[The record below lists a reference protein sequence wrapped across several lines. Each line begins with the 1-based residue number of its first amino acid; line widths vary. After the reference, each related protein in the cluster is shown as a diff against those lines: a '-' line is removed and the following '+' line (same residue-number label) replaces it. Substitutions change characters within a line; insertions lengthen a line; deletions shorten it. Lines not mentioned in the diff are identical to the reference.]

1 MKLNKRTALI
11 IASLI
16 LLTFV
21 YLKVWNISKLE
32 AQAILNKSSVKFNG
46 AMDSGFLINWARY
59 ISLNKFLFGAFAS
72 FPYAGNRYHIKTGVR
87 IGEHDNLEQSIN
99 ISNSQQKTSSTK

>member
-21 YLKVWNISKLE
+21 YLKFWNISKLE
-32 AQAILNKSSVKFNG
+32 ASSILNKSGVKFNG

-59 ISLNKFLFGAFAS
+59 ISFNKFAFGMFKK
-72 FPYAGNRYHIKTGVR
+72 FPYAGNYYDISTGAK
-87 IGEHDNLEQSIN
+87 IGHDVAETKLNLDKLN
-99 ISNSQQKTSSTK
+99 QKKSTL